1 MVRSFKGKKA
11 SRERKESDTPDL
23 VGYHAAV
30 MGKQGWVTGPFPEL
44 DVRIVPRLSVGT
56 QVKEPCSAA

>member
-11 SRERKESDTPDL
+11 SRERNELDTPDL
-23 VGYHAAV
+23 VRYHAAV
-30 MGKQGWVTGPFPEL
+30 MRKQSWVTGPFPEL
-44 DVRIVPRLSVGT
+44 DARIVPRLSVVT